1 MSERV
6 SQFLVTLSQ
15 DPVMLD
21 EFLSDPDPFLVQSE
35 LTPEERDVLRS
46 GDPDRIRFLLGDDD
60 PARWAA
66 TTSTDPGAHPGPK
79 PGPPPGPQPG
89 PPPPPPDKPKG

>member
-21 EFLSDPDPFLVQSE
+21 EFLSDPDPFLSRSE
-35 LTPEERDVLRS
+35 LTSEERDVLRS
-46 GDPDRIRFLLGDDD
+46 GDPDRIRILLGDDD
-60 PARWAA
+60 PMRWAA
-66 TTSTDPGAHPGPK
+66 TTSTDPGPHPK
-79 PGPPPGPQPG
+79 PGPHPGPN
-89 PPPPPPDKPKG
+89 PPPPPPPPKKNQAG